1 MIQCDQCDKL
11 REQLR
16 LAEQSIAL
24 LAPTFPNEIVKLR
37 CQILEIRTTLDRF
50 TQGRYQ
56 VLADG
61 LAASRL
67 IGAYHALKANQ
78 MPMGEDR
85 EAVMTLLIAV
95 GVIDCR

>member
-1 MIQCDQCDKL
+1 MD
-11 REQLR
+11 E
-16 LAEQSIAL
+16 ESSGL
-24 LAPTFPNEIVKLR
+24 LALTCPNEIVKLR
-37 CQILEIRTTLDRF
+37 GEIRESRTTLDRV

-78 MPMGEDR
+78 MPLGEDR